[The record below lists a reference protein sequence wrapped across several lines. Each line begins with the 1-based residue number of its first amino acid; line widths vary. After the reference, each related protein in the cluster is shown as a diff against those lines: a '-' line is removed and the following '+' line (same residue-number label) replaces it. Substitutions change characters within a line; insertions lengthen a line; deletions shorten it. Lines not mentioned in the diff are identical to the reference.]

1 MTFAENIID
10 TTTTTITTMIWKM
23 MMMMTMM
30 MMMMMMMVLIA
41 GLLQVP
47 FDLVILA
54 ECCYFV
60 NAFYG
65 SKLMNNSRK

>member
-10 TTTTTITTMIWKM
+10 TTTTITTMTW
-23 MMMMTMM
+23 MMTMM
-30 MMMMMMMVLIA
+30 MMMVLMA

-54 ECCYFV
+54 GCCYFV

-65 SKLMNNSRK
+65 S

>member
-10 TTTTTITTMIWKM
+10 TTTTITTMTW
-23 MMMMTMM
+23 MMTMM
-30 MMMMMMMVLIA
+30 MMMMMVLLA

-65 SKLMNNSRK
+65 S

>member
-10 TTTTTITTMIWKM
+10 TTTTITTMTW
-23 MMMMTMM
+23 MMTMM
-30 MMMMMMMVLIA
+30 MMMVLMA

-65 SKLMNNSRK
+65 SSDE